1 MRLTVLLSVLLG
13 VGTALASSSNLQDA
27 RSTPAWF
34 TQGVMYQIQPRAFT
48 PEGTLKAAEAKLPY
62 LKELG
67 VTIAYLVPVFRMDDD
82 MDQSFWSP
90 RQVRSGFNNP
100 KNQYR
105 ISDYYHVDSEYGTDA
120 DLLSFVTTAH
130 KLGMKVLFDLVYYHA
145 GPTSPIF
152 RRHPEFTWWN
162 EDGTISKG
170 GWRFPQF
177 NFECPGVKEY
187 LWNNMVYH
195 LVEFGADGYRCDVGD
210 AIPLD
215 FWYEGHRRMDTVS
228 KGEAI
233 LLCEGYDEQN
243 QVSTFDADYGWFPAE
258 ALTETNGAVRLR
270 QRWEYRELMSARG
283 AKFVN
288 HYENHDI
295 ATDLRPRREA
305 QWGTAAVDQVLV
317 WMFTL
322 DGIPMLF
329 TGNEI
334 ADADPK
340 HSMFGKSPMDWS
352 QLGREPGKSR
362 HALVTRLARIRR
374 EHAAFTELNGR
385 NGLSWLDVKGSAK
398 VGAFVRR
405 DRAGNQ
411 VVVVQNWGKEAAEVE
426 IGFAVKPDPVPDY
439 LSYKAV
445 DRSVKG
451 RFAEKPLLARA
462 AERTGERTFRLGPY
476 GYSITEIKQENK

>member
-1 MRLTVLLSVLLG
+1 MKLKIAVAGLALLIWLPLG
-13 VGTALASSSNLQDA
+13 SFAANAWMQEA
-27 RSTPAWF
+27 RKTPAWF
-34 TQGVMYQIQPRAFT
+34 TEGVMYQIQPRAFT

-62 LKELG
+62 LKDLG
-67 VTIAYLVPVFRMDDD
+67 VTIAYLVPVFKMDDD

-105 ISDYYHVDSEYGTDA
+105 ISDYYHVDSEYGTDD
-120 DLLSFVTTAH
+120 DLRSFVATAH
-130 KLGMKVLFDLVYYHA
+130 RLGMKVIFDLVYYHA

-162 EDGTISKG
+162 EDGTVAKG

-243 QVSTFDADYGWFPAE
+243 QVSTFDADYGWFPGGGVKA
-258 ALTETNGAVRLR
+258 R
-270 QRWEYRELMSARG
+270 QHWEHRDLMSAKG

-295 ATDLRPRREA
+295 ATDMRPRRETR
-305 QWGTAAVDQVLV
+305 WGHAFTDQVIV

-334 ADADPK
+334 ADADEK
-340 HSMFGKSPMDWS
+340 HSMFGKTPMDWS

-362 HALVTRLARIRR
+362 HALVKSLAELRASR
-374 EHAAFTELNGR
+374 AAFTDLNGK
-385 NGLSWLDVKGSAK
+385 NGLSWLDVSGSTN
-398 VGAFVRR
+398 VTSFVRR

-426 IGFAVKPDPVPDY
+426 IDFAVKPDPVPDY

-476 GYSITEIKQENK
+476 GYSITEIKQEKK

>member
-1 MRLTVLLSVLLG
+1 MRLSVLFSVLLG
-13 VGTALASSSNLQDA
+13 VGTALASSANLQNA
-27 RSTPAWF
+27 RKSPAWF
-34 TQGVMYQIQPRAFT
+34 TRGVMYQIQPRAFT

-62 LKELG
+62 LKDLG

-105 ISDYYHVDSEYGTDA
+105 ISDYYHVDSEYGTDD
-120 DLLSFVTTAH
+120 DLRSFVATAH
-130 KLGMKVLFDLVYYHA
+130 KLGMKVIFDLVYYHA

-195 LVEFGADGYRCDVGD
+195 LVEFGVDGYRCDVGD

-243 QVSTFDADYGWFPAE
+243 QVSTFDADYGWFPGGGVKA
-258 ALTETNGAVRLR
+258 R
-270 QRWEYRELMSARG
+270 QHWEYRDLMSAKG

-305 QWGTAAVDQVLV
+305 RWGHAFTDQVLV

-340 HSMFGKSPMDWS
+340 HSMFGKSPMDWT
-352 QLGREPGKSR
+352 QLEREPGRSR
-362 HALVTRLARIRR
+362 HALVRRLAALRR
-374 EHAAFTELNGR
+374 EHAAFTDLNGKA
-385 NGLSWLDVKGSAK
+385 GLCWLDVSGSTN
-398 VGAFVRR
+398 VTSFVRR

-411 VVVVQNWGKEAAEVE
+411 VVVVQNWGNEAAEVE
-426 IGFAVKPDPVPDY
+426 IDFAVKPDPVPDY

-451 RFAEKPLLARA
+451 RFAERPLLARE